1 MRHALALIAASTL
14 IVGCAGQPDEP
25 DPAAF
30 IEYASESAERHA
42 FTDDEALALGERV
55 CDEIRSMRFPEYR
68 MTWLLQVPVTSGPI
82 FGVTDSPPREAG
94 FLRDQSNMWMAHAYL
109 CPEVAIEE

>member
-1 MRHALALIAASTL
+1 MRRILALIASSTL

-94 FLRDQSNMWMAHAYL
+94 FLRDQSNTWMAHTYL